1 MQQLVVWVASPSFR
15 SVYYFLPAFFAHW
28 SLQYFFLLSKVV
40 KAFLQTGHFLS
51 IQITLGI
58 DYCHDDKAFLL
69 EN

>member
-1 MQQLVVWVASPSFR
+1 
-15 SVYYFLPAFFAHW
+15 
-28 SLQYFFLLSKVV
+28 LSKVV
-40 KAFLQTGHFLS
+40 NAFLQTGHFLS